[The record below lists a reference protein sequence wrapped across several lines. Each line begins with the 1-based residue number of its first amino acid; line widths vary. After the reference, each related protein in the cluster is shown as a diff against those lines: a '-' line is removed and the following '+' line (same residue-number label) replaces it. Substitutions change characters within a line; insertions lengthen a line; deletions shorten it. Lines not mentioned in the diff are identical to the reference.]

1 MMAVKIQIPFCAL
14 LMLPMKIVCPL
25 QMLVHHKHLAIGV
38 GREIQLNGSGS
49 YDLDGDTLTY
59 SWSIIDVPEGSNVDS
74 SSLSNVNAVS
84 PFFTYDVPGKDY
96 VFQLQ
101 VADQFSSS
109 TLIW

>member
-1 MMAVKIQIPFCAL
+1 M
-14 LMLPMKIVCPL
+14 
-25 QMLVHHKHLAIGV
+25 
-38 GREIQLNGSGS
+38 NGSGS

-74 SSLSNVNAVS
+74 SSLSNVNSVS
-84 PFFTYDVPGKDY
+84 PFFTYDVPGNY

-109 TLIW
+109 APDLVSIVIEADEENTSPLQMQVGIRKWTCK